1 MGSIKA
7 KLLKF
12 KIPLFESIEN
22 ARGDI
27 PFARWVFRACEES
40 LKKQDISIDLE
51 MRKNES
57 ATRKEF
63 NKHIYYNNEMAMGS
77 EKSRIEMEKILNKIN
92 QRFSTSLKISDFK
105 DA

>member
-27 PFARWVFRACEES
+27 PFARWVFRACEEN

-51 MRKNES
+51 I
-57 ATRKEF
+57 KE
-63 NKHIYYNNEMAMGS
+63 
-77 EKSRIEMEKILNKIN
+77 ILK
-92 QRFSTSLKISDFK
+92 QDK
-105 DA
+105 